1 MLWGALTISQNTFI
15 SGITLIL
22 GIVLLRIYGYL
33 RKKSLNQ
40 NPYDQ
45 MRQEMSSSQ
54 NIGTLVG
61 GTEQVTASYLR
72 AKNKKGSSSDTL
84 DDRIAKTGNLAARQ
98 RMAEQLDVE
107 LLTLSRQIK
116 AEIDTKIVALQLMI
130 SDADR
135 ILQGLERYATD
146 SRKND
151 DIPITPRY
159 HESDRMKII
168 RQEETIIE
176 LPVSKT
182 ASKDTVMPE
191 MAQSNNGMP
200 DNVQN
205 NIQQNDDLA
214 HLNNIVIE
222 DPFVESDFGF
232 DKAMHE
238 LDQLSSNIPDFGP
251 IPTFD
256 HHETSQDSFSPMSG
270 LPPMSSD
277 WEPPMS
283 YRIGDYRVGVTN
295 DKLSDNLFSEP
306 PNTGTRRRP
315 GYTNKL
321 LTQTPPQIDS
331 LMTNETVRKMGSKPN
346 RANSANDPTN
356 DEPLV
361 PPMIPKMPTPNAQAI
376 LTESAPYFR
385 AKNELDK
392 IDVRKAKRHQ
402 LQYLIDKGMSPKEI
416 AAHLEMPVGE
426 IELILSLH
434 NRLSDKTGKVS
445 KKARND
451 SPVTSKNIIPAEQVI
466 IENDATSGR
475 RKFHIIR
482 ESDDE
487 DIRAT
492 DDGEQVA

>member
-1 MLWGALTISQNTFI
+1 MLWGALTVSQNMFV
-15 SGITLIL
+15 SGITMIL
-22 GIVLLRIYGYL
+22 GIVLLRVYGAL
-33 RKKSLNQ
+33 RKKNVKQS
-40 NPYDQ
+40 PYDQ
-45 MRQEMSSSQ
+45 MRQQMSSAQ
-54 NIGTLVG
+54 TVGTLVG

-84 DDRIAKTGNLAARQ
+84 DDQIAKAGNLTARH

-135 ILQGLERYATD
+135 VLQGLERHTSD

-151 DIPITPRY
+151 DYPTAPRY
-159 HESDRMKII
+159 HESDHVKII
-168 RQEETIIE
+168 RQEETVIE
-176 LPVSKT
+176 PPLSKIDTKNIVSPN
-182 ASKDTVMPE
+182 D
-191 MAQSNNGMP
+191 
-200 DNVQN
+200 
-205 NIQQNDDLA
+205 IQNDDLA
-214 HLNNIVIE
+214 HLNNLVIE
-222 DPFVESDFGF
+222 DPFAESDFGF

-251 IPTFD
+251 IPTFE
-256 HHETSQDSFSPMSG
+256 HRETPHDSFSPMSG

-277 WEPPMS
+277 WETPMS
-283 YRIGDYRVGVTN
+283 YPIGDYRTGVTN
-295 DKLSDNLFSEP
+295 GRLSDNLFSDP
-306 PNTGTRRRP
+306 QNTGTRRRP

-346 RANSANDPTN
+346 RANSANDPAN

-361 PPMIPKMPTPNAQAI
+361 PPMIPKMPPPNAQVI

-426 IELILSLH
+426 VELILSLH
-434 NRLSDKTGKVS
+434 NRHSDKTGKAS
-445 KKARND
+445 KKTRSD
-451 SPVTSKNIIPAEQVI
+451 SPNASKRIIPAEQVI

-475 RKFHIIR
+475 RRFHIVR

-487 DIRAT
+487 NIRET